1 MHFMSP
7 VVISE
12 IRMATVAVSDLARSR
27 TFYENTFDYVCHGEG
42 SIAGDAFESLWNMPA
57 GLEGHCIVVGPKG
70 ATTGLLRLVQFNQPG
85 QQIWG
90 DYTTPQNRGHYAL
103 NIRVPAIQDA
113 MDRLHSNGG
122 RSKSA
127 PNYWTVSPEI
137 SAWDSLSYDP
147 DGTIVDVFELE
158 VAPGSLL
165 DDYDGRC
172 SALQTVAM
180 HVADANQST
189 RFYAA
194 LGFRPMYD
202 KLIEGMEEFFKLPKG
217 TALHNINLVMP
228 GGANIGRI
236 EIAQYVGWCGESWR
250 EVAKPPN
257 LGILSLSMH
266 TDDLEATENLLHSI
280 GAEAC
285 SETVEVTMPVLG
297 TVKSRSYYGPDGEVL
312 EFFEPT
318 P

>member
-1 MHFMSP
+1 M
-7 VVISE
+7 ISE
-12 IRMATVAVSDLARSR
+12 IRMATVAVSDLLRARA
-27 TFYENTFDYVCHGEG
+27 FYENTFDYVCHAE
-42 SIAGDAFESLWNMPA
+42 ARVTGDAFESLWNMPA
-57 GLEGHCIVVGPKG
+57 GLEGQCAVVGPEG
-70 ATTGLLRLVQFNQPG
+70 AATGLLRLVQFDQPG

-90 DYTTPQNRGHYAL
+90 DYSTPQNRGHYAL
-103 NIRVPAIQDA
+103 NIRVPAIQEA
-113 MDRLHSNGG
+113 MDRLQNNGG

-158 VAPGSLL
+158 VAKGSLL

-180 HVADANQST
+180 HVADARQSA

-236 EIAQYVGWCGESWR
+236 EIAQYVGWCGESLR
-250 EVAKPPN
+250 GVAVPPN

-266 TDDLEATENLLHSI
+266 TDDLQATENLLQSI
-280 GAEAC
+280 GAEPC
-285 SETVEVTMPVLG
+285 SNAVEVNMPVLG
-297 TVKSRSYYGPDGEVL
+297 AVIARTYYGPDGEVL
-312 EFFEPT
+312 EFFQPT
-318 P
+318 TT

>member
-1 MHFMSP
+1 M
-7 VVISE
+7 ISE
-12 IRMATVAVSDLARSR
+12 IRIATVAVSDLTRSR
-27 TFYENTFDYVCHGEG
+27 AFYENTFDYVCHGEG
-42 SIAGDAFESLWNMPA
+42 AIAGPALESLWNMPP
-57 GLEGHCIVVGPKG
+57 GLEGHCAVLGPEG

-90 DYTTPQNRGHYAL
+90 DYSTPQNRGHYAL
-103 NIRVPAIQDA
+103 NIRVPEIRAAMQRLQD
-113 MDRLHSNGG
+113 NGG
-122 RSKSA
+122 RAKSE
-127 PNYWTVSPEI
+127 PNYWTVSPDI

-147 DGTIVDVFELE
+147 DGTVVDVFELE

-180 HVADANQST
+180 HVADARQSA

-202 KLIEGMEEFFKLPKG
+202 KLIEGMEDFFKLPKG

-236 EIAQYVGWCGESWR
+236 EIAQYVGWQGESLR
-250 EVAKPPN
+250 DVATPPN
-257 LGILSLSMH
+257 LGILSLSMA
-266 TDDLEATENLLHSI
+266 TDDLQATERLLYSI
-280 GAEAC
+280 GAEAL
-285 SETVEVTMPVLG
+285 SNPVEASMPVLG
-297 TVKSRSYYGPDGEVL
+297 TVKARTYYGPDGEVL
-312 EFFEPT
+312 EFYQPIDA
-318 P
+318 